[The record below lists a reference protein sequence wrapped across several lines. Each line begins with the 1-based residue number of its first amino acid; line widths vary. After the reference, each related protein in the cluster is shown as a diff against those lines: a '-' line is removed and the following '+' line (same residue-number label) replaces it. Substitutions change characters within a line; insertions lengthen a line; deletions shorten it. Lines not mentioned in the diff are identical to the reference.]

1 MENKKILIV
10 DDDAD
15 LALATRLVLE
25 SAGYDVEEAA
35 NGEMALLRSQGQK

>member
-15 LALATRLVLE
+15 MTLATRLILE
-25 SAGYDVEEAA
+25 SAGYDVEEAIRIRT
-35 NGEMALLRSQGQK
+35 GETGPQAL